1 MDGNDQDL
9 VFPVFL
15 WAVVPWAPSGTVGS
29 IALAEGSAAPAPA
42 ASTGDAGLGGDGNFL
57 PEQQALYFSL
67 LPLPGNFLS
76 LLKALGSV
84 QLRRPAS
91 SAAQGLQP
99 AVSTSDGRAQA
110 HPEQHLSI
118 TSALLKV
125 LKYSAPSEAHAVTL
139 RAGA

>member
-9 VFPVFL
+9 IFPVFL

-29 IALAEGSAAPAPA
+29 VALAEGSAAPAPA

-84 QLRRPAS
+84 QLRCPAS
-91 SAAQGLQP
+91 SAAQGCSQQSARQMGAHRLTLS
-99 AVSTSDGRAQA
+99 STS
-110 HPEQHLSI
+110 PS
-118 TSALLKV
+118 LL
-125 LKYSAPSEAHAVTL
+125 PS
-139 RAGA
+139 